1 MSGNHPNASV
11 FMFSGQGSQH
21 YHMGWA
27 WYEKHRGFRRRLLE
41 YDEMA
46 GVELGYSVLQA
57 LYDPQRSRQD
67 DFDQISL
74 THPAIFMLEL
84 ASAQTLIDAGLK
96 PRAVLG
102 ASLGEFAAAV
112 VAGVLS
118 PEQGMALV
126 VGQARIID
134 AHCVPG
140 AMLAALHSV
149 EVLQQHHELL
159 QQCELVSVNGDNLF
173 VLACRQTELATVTT
187 FLQQQKILYQILP
200 VRHGFHS
207 RLMDAAQAPLLA
219 LFASVSY
226 QAPQL
231 PFISSVQALRIERI
245 DADYFW
251 QVLRSPICFSQAIQQ
266 LPGREDCHFLDLG
279 PAGTL
284 SAQLRLCLP
293 GSKTDALFTSFGCN
307 TKLPPQV
314 QTAFQDIPP
323 TTGDAMKIYVFPGQ
337 GSQHKGMGAELFDE
351 FPSELA
357 QAEQI
362 LGYSIK
368 TLCLD
373 DPQRQLNQTL
383 YTQPALYTV
392 NALQW
397 LKKRREDSLAPD
409 FVAGHSLGEYT
420 ALFAAGAFDFAT
432 GLQLVNKRAQLM
444 SQAAADGSMAAVLGL
459 TDQRVAQLL
468 HENAFTM
475 LDIANY
481 NSPQQIVLA
490 GPTGQ
495 LEQAQA
501 VFEAAGARFI
511 PLNVSAPFHSR
522 YMQEVTRQFAQFLAQ
537 FKFAPL
543 AIPVIA
549 NVDAQP
555 YGNDRIHATLAQ
567 QISAPVKWTDSIRY
581 LMGLTQNLTF
591 VELGPKTV
599 LTELINKILAE
610 ATPLPQAATV
620 ACAASPLAKQSVAKR
635 IQISSATLG
644 AADFKR
650 EYGLRHAYLAGP
662 MHYGISGPRMVVQ
675 MAKGG
680 MLGFL
685 GSQGLQLQEL
695 EQAICDT
702 QAQLAQGESF
712 GVGISADLTNPSQEM
727 ALIELMLRKQ
737 VSVIEAFG
745 FIHLSPSLVY
755 YRVRGLR
762 RGADGKPARSN
773 RIIAKISRPE
783 SAELFLRPPTPALL
797 AKLLADGLID
807 SNQADLAAQLPLA
820 DDLCVLADCGGHTDL
835 GSSATLLPAILQLR
849 EQLAREFPP
858 AGAVRIGAAGGLGT
872 PHALASVLMLGAEFI
887 ETGSI
892 NQCTVEANVNDSVK
906 DLLQGVNV
914 QDTDYAPAGE
924 LFELGARVQVV
935 KKGVFFPARANKL
948 YQLWRHCE
956 SLEQIAPDTRRTI
969 EEIYFRKSFEQIWA
983 ELLAEG
989 GPDVLKAQQHPHH
1002 KMALLFRWYF
1012 RRSLQLVAH
1021 NHVEQRVDFQIYCG
1035 SAMGAFNQ
1043 WLCNTELENWRNRHV
1058 DQIAQRL
1065 LDATA
1070 ELLQQRLLGL
1080 YAQTAEISERY

>member
-1 MSGNHPNASV
+1 MNGNNPNTSV

-21 YHMGWA
+21 YHMGRA
-27 WYEKHRGFRRRLLE
+27 WYENHRGFRRRLME

-46 GVELGYSVLQA
+46 RAELGYSVLQA
-57 LYDPQRSRQD
+57 LYDPQRGRQD

-84 ASAQTLIDAGLK
+84 SSAQTLINAGLK

-102 ASLGEFAAAV
+102 TSLGEFAAAV
-112 VAGVLS
+112 VADVLS

-134 AHCVPG
+134 EHCAPG
-140 AMLAALHSV
+140 AMLAILHSV
-149 EVLQQHHELL
+149 KMLQQHSWLR

-173 VLACRQTELATVTT
+173 VLACCRTELATVTT
-187 FLQQQKILYQILP
+187 FLQQQKILYQTLP

-207 RLMDAAQAPLLA
+207 RLMDTAQDALLA
-219 LFASVSY
+219 LFAGVSY
-226 QAPQL
+226 QTPRL
-231 PFISSVQALRIERI
+231 PFISSVQARRTEQI

-251 QVLRSPICFSQAIQQ
+251 QVLRGPIRFSQAIQQ
-266 LPGREDCHFLDLG
+266 LPGWENCHFLDLG
-279 PAGTL
+279 PAGSL
-284 SAQLRLCLP
+284 STQLRLWLP
-293 GSKTDALFTSFGCN
+293 GSKTDALFTSFDCN
-307 TKLPPQV
+307 TKLPPQI
-314 QTAFQDIPP
+314 QAAFQDIPP
-323 TTGDAMKIYVFPGQ
+323 TTDDAMKIFVFPGQ

-373 DPQRQLNQTL
+373 DPHRQLNQTL

-392 NALQW
+392 NALYW
-397 LKKRREDSLAPD
+397 LKKRREDAQAPD
-409 FVAGHSLGEYT
+409 FLAGHSLGEYT

-444 SQAAADGSMAAVLGL
+444 SQAAGGGSMAAVLGL
-459 TDQRVAQLL
+459 TDQDVAQLL
-468 HENAFTM
+468 HEHAFTM

-490 GPTGQ
+490 GPIEQ

-511 PLNVSAPFHSR
+511 RLNVSAPFHSR
-522 YMQEVTRQFAQFLAQ
+522 YMREATRQFAQFLAQ

-543 AIPVIA
+543 AIPVLA

-555 YGNDRIHATLAQ
+555 YRNDRIHATLAQ

-581 LMGLTQNLTF
+581 LMGLSQNLTF

-599 LTELINKILAE
+599 LTELVNKIRTE
-610 ATPLPQAATV
+610 ATPLPHAETV
-620 ACAASPLAKQSVAKR
+620 PTASEKSPLAAQSAAKR
-635 IQISSATLG
+635 IRISCATLG
-644 AADFKR
+644 SADFKR

-675 MAKGG
+675 MAKSG

-695 EQAICDT
+695 EQAISDT
-702 QAQLAQGESF
+702 QAQLLQGESF
-712 GVGISADLTNPSQEM
+712 GVGISADLANPSQEM

-745 FIHLSPSLVY
+745 FIQLSPALVY
-755 YRVRGLR
+755 YRVSGLR
-762 RGADGKPARSN
+762 RGADGKPARTN

-783 SAELFLRPPTPALL
+783 MAELFLRPPTPALL
-797 AKLLADGLID
+797 AKLLANGLID
-807 SNQADLAAQLPLA
+807 STQVELAAQVPLA

-849 EQLAREFPP
+849 EQLAGEFAP

-872 PHALASVLMLGAEFI
+872 PHALASALMLGAEFI

-892 NQCTVEANVNDSVK
+892 NQCTVEANVSESVK
-906 DLLQGVNV
+906 DLLQGINV
-914 QDTDYAPAGE
+914 QDTDYAPAGD

-935 KKGVFFPARANKL
+935 KKGIFFPVRANKL

-989 GPDVLKAQQHPHH
+989 GPEIAKAQQQPRH
-1002 KMALLFRWYF
+1002 KMALVFRWYF

-1021 NHVEQRVDFQIYCG
+1021 DHVEQRVDFQIYCG
-1035 SAMGAFNQ
+1035 SAMGALNQ
-1043 WLCNTELENWRNRHV
+1043 WLSHTEQEDWRNRHV

-1065 LDATA
+1065 IYATA
-1070 ELLQQRLLGL
+1070 ELLQLRLLCL
-1080 YAQTAEISERY
+1080 ADSQNLR